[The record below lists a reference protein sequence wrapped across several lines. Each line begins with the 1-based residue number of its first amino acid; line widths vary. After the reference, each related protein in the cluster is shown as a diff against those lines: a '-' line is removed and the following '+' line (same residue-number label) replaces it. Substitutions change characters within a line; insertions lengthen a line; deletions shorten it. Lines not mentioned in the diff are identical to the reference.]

1 MPIEARRTAAGL
13 LVLAAALMTGSCA
26 PHPKAA
32 YQPNGTVMP
41 LRTGYWA
48 GPMGTNRV
56 DFHVE
61 RVMADRVAIR
71 ISGSKLDPNAH
82 NQPGDPVT
90 FSDRPTTCKIN
101 AGNTS
106 FDCLRYKD
114 MHIDNGFLCGTYGL
128 YGQVY
133 NPCFAPMDAVKNP

>member
-1 MPIEARRTAAGL
+1 MLIEARWAAAGL
-13 LVLAAALMTGSCA
+13 ALVAAMMTASCA

-32 YQPNGTVMP
+32 WQPNGTVMP
-41 LRTGYWA
+41 LRAGYWA
-48 GPMGTNRV
+48 GPMGASRV

-61 RVMADRVAIR
+61 QVMAVRVAIR
-71 ISGSKLDPNAH
+71 ISGSKLDPNAR

-90 FSDRPTTCKIN
+90 FSDRPTTCRIN
-101 AGNTS
+101 ADNTS

-114 MHIDNGFLCGTYGL
+114 MHIDNGYLCGTYGL

-133 NPCFAPMDAVKNP
+133 QPCFVPMDVVRNP

>member
-1 MPIEARRTAAGL
+1 MLIDARRAAAGL
-13 LVLAAALMTGSCA
+13 ILAAALATVSCT
-26 PHPKAA
+26 PHPRAVN
-32 YQPNGTVMP
+32 QPNGTVMP
-41 LRTGYWA
+41 LHAGYWA
-48 GPMGTNRV
+48 GPMGDHRI

-61 RVMADRVAIR
+61 QVMADRVAIR

-82 NQPGDPVT
+82 NLPGDPVT
-90 FSDRPTTCKIN
+90 FSDRPTTCRIGPDN
-101 AGNTS
+101 IS

-133 NPCFAPMDAVKNP
+133 HPCFAPMDRVRTP